1 MALVV
6 SGLDYGHPGGE
17 PLYRDASFRVEA
29 GTVVGV
35 TGPSGSGKS
44 TLGALLAGDLR
55 PRAGEITVDGAPLPG
70 RGFRPVQLIHQ
81 HPERAVNPKW
91 RMRSVLRESHAVPR
105 ETLDLLGIRSE
116 WLDRRPGELSGGELQ
131 RFCIARALHP
141 ATRYL
146 VADEMTAMFDA
157 ITQARI
163 WHALNGIV
171 RERGLGMVVISH
183 EPALL
188 DRLCDERIP
197 VERLR
202 GPAGGARRSRW
213 SPAARDAA
221 GSA

>member
-1 MALVV
+1 MTV
-6 SGLDYGHPGGE
+6 SGLSYGYAGGKL
-17 PLYRDASFRVEA
+17 LYRDASFRVEA
-29 GTVVGV
+29 GAVVGI

-55 PRAGEITVDGAPLPG
+55 ARSGEITIDGAPLPR

-81 HPERAVNPKW
+81 HPERAVNNKW
-91 RMRSVLRESHAVPR
+91 RMRSVLRESHEVPQ

-116 WLDRRPGELSGGELQ
+116 WLDRWPAELSGGELQ

-157 ITQARI
+157 ITQAQI
-163 WHALNGIV
+163 WHALSGIV

-188 DRLCDERIP
+188 DRLCDEQIA
-197 VERLR
+197 VE
-202 GPAGGARRSRW
+202 SF
-213 SPAARDAA
+213 RD
-221 GSA
+221 

>member
-1 MALVV
+1 VALVV
-6 SGLDYGHPGGE
+6 SKLGYGHPGGK
-17 PLYRDASFRVEA
+17 PLYRDASIRVEA

-55 PRAGEITVDGAPLPG
+55 PWSGEVTVDGAPLP
-70 RGFRPVQLIHQ
+70 RHGFRPVQLIHQ
-81 HPERAVNPKW
+81 HPEQAVNHKW
-91 RMRSVLRESHAVPR
+91 RMRSVLRESHAVPQ
-105 ETLDLLGIRSE
+105 EMLDLLGVRTE
-116 WLDRRPGELSGGELQ
+116 WLSRWPAELSGGELQ

-157 ITQARI
+157 ITQAQI
-163 WHALNGIV
+163 WHALIGIV

-188 DRLCDERIP
+188 DRLCDEQIAVESLRAGCGPSP
-197 VERLR
+197 V
-202 GPAGGARRSRW
+202 GA
-213 SPAARDAA
+213 
-221 GSA
+221 

>member
-6 SGLDYGHPGGE
+6 NGLSYGYPGGRT
-17 PLYRDASFRVEA
+17 LYRDASFRVEA
-29 GTVVGV
+29 GTVVGI

-55 PRAGEITVDGAPLPG
+55 ARSGEITVDGAPLPG

-81 HPERAVNPKW
+81 HPGRAVNHKW
-91 RMRSVLRESHAVPR
+91 RMRSVLRESHAVPQ
-105 ETLDLLGIRSE
+105 ETLDLLGVRSE
-116 WLDRRPGELSGGELQ
+116 WLDRWPGELSGGELQ

-157 ITQARI
+157 ITQAQI
-163 WHALNGIV
+163 WHALIRIV

-183 EPALL
+183 EPTLL
-188 DRLCDERIP
+188 DRLCDEQIA

-202 GPAGGARRSRW
+202 DPAGRRLS
-213 SPAARDAA
+213 
-221 GSA
+221 